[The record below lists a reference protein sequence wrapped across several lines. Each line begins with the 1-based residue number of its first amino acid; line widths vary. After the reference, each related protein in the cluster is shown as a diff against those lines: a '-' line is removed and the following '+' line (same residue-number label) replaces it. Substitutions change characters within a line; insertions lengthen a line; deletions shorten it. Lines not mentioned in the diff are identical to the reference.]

1 MTETFDLSKIRKG
14 LQIQDEE
21 LLNKYLKEIWSD
33 LSKRTKDTTKGITK
47 VTFNKYYDLP
57 GIISERLFSC
67 FDKDKDG
74 ILNLKEFTNGMQS
87 LFSKA
92 ESFDSLAKFI
102 FNLYDF
108 NSSGIIKK
116 DDVRVVL
123 SYVPLSDSSSNI
135 KENVELVKDKFEDR
149 VESQEQLFHILNIA
163 FKGKDKMNFEEYIKV
178 VKNINSD
185 IFILLLMFLLEKKP
199 FSNYSI
205 QLHSMN
211 IESPSLH
218 LSATPQLIPQQIA
231 SPSLHSRFLSL
242 KLRKKKLDKNKNKG
256 LAKATNLLQ
265 LYSGVDNTKVKE
277 EKKDKNKEESKDL
290 KEKRPQRRMR
300 INLNNLTDKTPGLS
314 KNTFTFGKDR
324 ENEDN
329 KEDDNAQDDI
339 EEENFVR
346 YEGYVYKYSQTQKK
360 MKRTYFRL
368 IGKDL
373 YYYKKKEEK
382 NHRGMH
388 NLSGVF
394 IKKGDDF
401 EYDGKKYLS
410 IVIVYKSEKSYY
422 FDNEN
427 DFNIWMEKL
436 NAAVQNKS
444 LFDKYEVKQK
454 IGKGKFGLVKFG
466 INKETKQQVAIKI
479 MAKKNMDK
487 SDLELAKVEID
498 ILKIGQHPN
507 IIKLYDI
514 YENENY
520 IYIIMEYCSGGDL
533 LSYFEHYEYELK
545 ETKVCEII
553 HKLSMAIY
561 YLHSYGIV
569 HRDLK
574 PENILMTDLTP
585 EADIR
590 LLDFG
595 LSKIVG
601 NEEKCTEPYGTLS
614 FVAPEVLQGKPYD
627 KSVDLWSIGI
637 ITFLL
642 LCGYLPFDD
651 KHSEREI
658 ARQTIQDPV
667 PFESKIWNKY
677 SSEAKNFVERFVR
690 EYLNYLIYK
699 FLGIKSYRFKDIK
712 SGHYLIK
719 DLEQKCLLRGKDL
732 AENFAQWFDELYL
745 GKYDLIPFFKVNR
758 INDDL
763 FELKIHVKNRES
775 GDTIIMD
782 DLYHKDEIWGLKSED
797 IGKIIEKQLNYAVRY
812 MPELENLFEDEE
824 KLESAVKAEVKQ
836 LSNQLAPYKR
846 PINIV
851 VRTQTLPRTA
861 TSKIKR
867 KEVKA
872 LLTECVK

>member
-1 MTETFDLSKIRKG
+1 MSVETLDLSKIRKG

-21 LLNKYLKEIWSD
+21 LLHKYLKEIWSD
-33 LSKRTKDTTKGITK
+33 LSKRSKDTTKGITR

-57 GIISERLFSC
+57 GIISERIFSC
-67 FDKDKDG
+67 FDADKDG
-74 ILNLKEFTNGMQS
+74 ILSLNEFVNGMQS
-87 LFSKA
+87 LFSQA

-108 NSSGIIKK
+108 NSTGIIKK

-123 SYVPLSDSSSNI
+123 SYVPLQRKESSTIIKDNI
-135 KENVELVKDKFEDR
+135 EIVEDKFEDR
-149 VESQEQLFHILNIA
+149 VESQEQLFHLLNIA
-163 FKGKDKMNFEEYIKV
+163 FKDKEEMNFEEYIKV
-178 VKNINSD
+178 VKNVNSD
-185 IFILLLMFLLEKKP
+185 IFILILMFLLEKKP
-199 FSNYSI
+199 FSSYSI
-205 QLHSMN
+205 QIYSLTSDAPN
-211 IESPSLH
+211 IPPNQ
-218 LSATPQLIPQQIA
+218 TPTLLPERIA
-231 SPSLHSRFLSL
+231 SPSLQSRFVSP
-242 KLRKKKLDKNKNKG
+242 KLKKKTLDKNKKKFAG
-256 LAKATNLLQ
+256 KANILQ
-265 LYSGVDNTKVKE
+265 LYSGVDPNKNAKNEDKDKDKKTKE
-277 EKKDKNKEESKDL
+277 ENKDKDKERQ
-290 KEKRPQRRMR
+290 RPQRRVR
-300 INLNNLTDKTPGLS
+300 IKLDNLADRTPELS
-314 KNTFTFGKDR
+314 KNTFTFGKNANTSSKSTAI
-324 ENEDN
+324 EET
-329 KEDDNAQDDI
+329 KDDDDDI
-339 EEENFVR
+339 FDIQEEQYVQ

-360 MKRTYFRL
+360 MKKTYFKL

-394 IKKGDDF
+394 IKKGEDF
-401 EYDGKKYLS
+401 EYEGKKYLS
-410 IVIVYKSEKSYY
+410 IVILYKSEKSYY
-422 FDNEN
+422 FDNEE
-427 DFNIWMEKL
+427 DFNIWFQKL
-436 NAAVQNKS
+436 NAAIQNKS

-454 IGKGKFGLVKFG
+454 IGKGKFGLVKCG
-466 INKETKQQVAIKI
+466 INKETKMPVAIKI

-533 LSYFEHYEYELK
+533 LSYFEYHEYELP
-545 ETKVCEII
+545 ESKVCEII

-574 PENILMTDLTP
+574 PENILMTDISDT
-585 EADIR
+585 ADIR

-667 PFESKIWNKY
+667 PYEKKIWDKY
-677 SSEAKNFVERFVR
+677 SPEAKAFVDGLLQKKPEKR
-690 EYLNYLIYK
+690 YT
-699 FLGIKSYRFKDIK
+699 IKEVLEHPWIK
-712 SGHYLIK
+712 K
-719 DLEQKCLLRGKDL
+719 MD
-732 AENFAQWFDELYL
+732 
-745 GKYDLIPFFKVNR
+745 KVPEKR
-758 INDDL
+758 NDA
-763 FELKIHVKNRES
+763 K
-775 GDTIIMD
+775 T
-782 DLYHKDEIWGLKSED
+782 
-797 IGKIIEKQLNYAVRY
+797 
-812 MPELENLFEDEE
+812 
-824 KLESAVKAEVKQ
+824 
-836 LSNQLAPYKR
+836 SNQSQFGIY
-846 PINIV
+846 
-851 VRTQTLPRTA
+851 TQA
-861 TSKIKR
+861 
-867 KEVKA
+867 
-872 LLTECVK
+872 

>member
-422 FDNEN
+422 FDNED

-454 IGKGKFGLVKFG
+454 IGNGKFGLVKFG

-677 SSEAKNFVERFVR
+677 SSEAKNFVEGLLQKKPEKR
-690 EYLNYLIYK
+690 YS
-699 FLGIKSYRFKDIK
+699 IKEILEHPWIK
-712 SGHYLIK
+712 K
-719 DLEQKCLLRGKDL
+719 MD
-732 AENFAQWFDELYL
+732 
-745 GKYDLIPFFKVNR
+745 KVPNKR
-758 INDDL
+758 RDT
-763 FELKIHVKNRES
+763 KKES
-775 GDTIIMD
+775 QFGF
-782 DLYHKDEIWGLKSED
+782 Y
-797 IGKIIEKQLNYAVRY
+797 
-812 MPELENLFEDEE
+812 
-824 KLESAVKAEVKQ
+824 
-836 LSNQLAPYKR
+836 
-846 PINIV
+846 
-851 VRTQTLPRTA
+851 
-861 TSKIKR
+861 TSKND
-867 KEVKA
+867 
-872 LLTECVK
+872 

>member
-74 ILNLKEFTNGMQS
+74 ILNLTEFTNGMQS
-87 LFSKA
+87 LFSQA

-163 FKGKDKMNFEEYIKV
+163 FKNKDKMNFEEYINV

-211 IESPSLH
+211 LESPSLH

-231 SPSLHSRFLSL
+231 SPSLHSRFLSP

-300 INLNNLTDKTPGLS
+300 INLNNLTDKTPELS

-677 SSEAKNFVERFVR
+677 SSEAKNFVEGLLQKKPEKR
-690 EYLNYLIYK
+690 LT
-699 FLGIKSYRFKDIK
+699 IKEILEHPWIK
-712 SGHYLIK
+712 K
-719 DLEQKCLLRGKDL
+719 MD
-732 AENFAQWFDELYL
+732 
-745 GKYDLIPFFKVNR
+745 KVPNKR
-758 INDDL
+758 RDT
-763 FELKIHVKNRES
+763 KKES
-775 GDTIIMD
+775 QFGF
-782 DLYHKDEIWGLKSED
+782 Y
-797 IGKIIEKQLNYAVRY
+797 
-812 MPELENLFEDEE
+812 
-824 KLESAVKAEVKQ
+824 
-836 LSNQLAPYKR
+836 
-846 PINIV
+846 
-851 VRTQTLPRTA
+851 
-861 TSKIKR
+861 TSKND
-867 KEVKA
+867 
-872 LLTECVK
+872 

>member
-1 MTETFDLSKIRKG
+1 
-14 LQIQDEE
+14 
-21 LLNKYLKEIWSD
+21 
-33 LSKRTKDTTKGITK
+33 
-47 VTFNKYYDLP
+47 
-57 GIISERLFSC
+57 
-67 FDKDKDG
+67 
-74 ILNLKEFTNGMQS
+74 
-87 LFSKA
+87 
-92 ESFDSLAKFI
+92 
-102 FNLYDF
+102 
-108 NSSGIIKK
+108 
-116 DDVRVVL
+116 
-123 SYVPLSDSSSNI
+123 
-135 KENVELVKDKFEDR
+135 
-149 VESQEQLFHILNIA
+149 
-163 FKGKDKMNFEEYIKV
+163 
-178 VKNINSD
+178 
-185 IFILLLMFLLEKKP
+185 MFLLEKKP

-205 QLHSMN
+205 QLHSLN
-211 IESPSLH
+211 SESPSLH

-231 SPSLHSRFLSL
+231 SPSLHSQFLSP
-242 KLRKKKLDKNKNKG
+242 KLRKQKLDKNKNKG
-256 LAKATNLLQ
+256 LSKATNLLQ
-265 LYSGVDNTKVKE
+265 LYSGVDNSKVKE
-277 EKKDKNKEESKDL
+277 EKKEKKNEESKDL

-300 INLNNLTDKTPGLS
+300 INLNNLTDKTPELS
-314 KNTFTFGKDR
+314 KNTFTFGKDK
-324 ENEDN
+324 ESEGNKEEEDN
-329 KEDDNAQDDI
+329 PLEDI

-394 IKKGDDF
+394 IKKGEDL

-422 FDNEN
+422 FDNED
-427 DFNIWMEKL
+427 DFNIWFEKL

-677 SSEAKNFVERFVR
+677 SSEAKNFVEG
-690 EYLNYLIYK
+690 LL
-699 FLGIKSYRFKDIK
+699 
-712 SGHYLIK
+712 
-719 DLEQKCLLRGKDL
+719 QKK
-732 AENFAQWFDELYL
+732 
-745 GKYDLIPFFKVNR
+745 P
-758 INDDL
+758 
-763 FELKIHVKNRES
+763 
-775 GDTIIMD
+775 
-782 DLYHKDEIWGLKSED
+782 
-797 IGKIIEKQLNYAVRY
+797 EKR
-812 MPELENLFEDEE
+812 
-824 KLESAVKAEVKQ
+824 
-836 LSNQLAPYKR
+836 LS
-846 PINIV
+846 I
-851 VRTQTLPRTA
+851 
-861 TSKIKR
+861 
-867 KEVKA
+867 KEVLEHPWIKKMDKVPNKRRD
-872 LLTECVK
+872 TKKESKFGFYTSRND

>member
-1 MTETFDLSKIRKG
+1 MSETLDLSKVRKS
-14 LQIQDEE
+14 LQIRDEE

-33 LSKRTKDTTKGITK
+33 LSKRTKDVTKGITK

-57 GIISERLFSC
+57 GIISERLFAC

-74 ILNLKEFTNGMQS
+74 ILNLTEFTTGMQS
-87 LFSKA
+87 LFSQA

-108 NSSGIIKK
+108 NSTGIIKK

-135 KENVELVKDKFEDR
+135 KENIELVQDKFEDR

-163 FKGKDKMNFEEYIKV
+163 FKNKDKMNFEEYINV
-178 VKNINSD
+178 IKNVNSY

-205 QLHSMN
+205 ELHSLTF
-211 IESPSLH
+211 ESPNIH
-218 LSATPQLIPQQIA
+218 VSATPTLLPQQIA
-231 SPSLHSRFLSL
+231 SPSLHSRFLSPKL
-242 KLRKKKLDKNKNKG
+242 KKKKLDKNKNNKG
-256 LAKATNLLQ
+256 LSKATNLLQ
-265 LYSGVDNTKVKE
+265 LYSGVDNSKKKE
-277 EKKDKNKEESKDL
+277 EVKQEKDESKDL

-300 INLNNLTDKTPGLS
+300 INLNNLTDKTPELS
-314 KNTFTFGKDR
+314 KNTFLFSQQKESE
-324 ENEDN
+324 ENKEELEDN
-329 KEDDNAQDDI
+329 FQEAI
-339 EEENFVR
+339 EEDQCVR
-346 YEGYVYKYSQTQKK
+346 YEGYVCKYSQTQKK

-394 IKKGDDF
+394 IKKGEDF

-410 IVIVYKSEKSYY
+410 IVILYKTEKSYY
-422 FDNEN
+422 FDNEE
-427 DFNIWMEKL
+427 DFNKWFEKL
-436 NAAVQNKS
+436 NLAVQNKS

-454 IGKGKFGLVKFG
+454 IGKGKFGLVKCG
-466 INKETKQQVAIKI
+466 INKETNKQVAIKI

-498 ILKIGQHPN
+498 ILKISQHPN

-533 LSYFEHYEYELK
+533 LSYFEYYEYQLK

-561 YLHSYGIV
+561 FLHSYGIV

-595 LSKIVG
+595 LSKIIG

-667 PFESKIWNKY
+667 PFENKIWSKY
-677 SSEAKNFVERFVR
+677 TPEARTFVEGLLQKKPEKRYSIKELLEHPWIKKMDKVPNKR
-690 EYLNYLIYK
+690 RDSKNANK
-699 FLGIKSYRFKDIK
+699 FGY
-712 SGHYLIK
+712 Y
-719 DLEQKCLLRGKDL
+719 
-732 AENFAQWFDELYL
+732 
-745 GKYDLIPFFKVNR
+745 
-758 INDDL
+758 
-763 FELKIHVKNRES
+763 
-775 GDTIIMD
+775 
-782 DLYHKDEIWGLKSED
+782 
-797 IGKIIEKQLNYAVRY
+797 
-812 MPELENLFEDEE
+812 
-824 KLESAVKAEVKQ
+824 
-836 LSNQLAPYKR
+836 
-846 PINIV
+846 
-851 VRTQTLPRTA
+851 
-861 TSKIKR
+861 TSKN
-867 KEVKA
+867 E
-872 LLTECVK
+872 

>member
-1 MTETFDLSKIRKG
+1 MSETLDLSKVRKS
-14 LQIQDEE
+14 LQIRDEE

-33 LSKRTKDTTKGITK
+33 LSKRTKDVTKGITK

-57 GIISERLFSC
+57 GIISERLFAC

-74 ILNLKEFTNGMQS
+74 ILNLTEFTTGMQS
-87 LFSKA
+87 LFSQA

-108 NSSGIIKK
+108 NSTGIIKK

-135 KENVELVKDKFEDR
+135 KENIELVQDKFEDR

-163 FKGKDKMNFEEYIKV
+163 FKNKDKMNFEEYINV
-178 VKNINSD
+178 IKNVNSD

-205 QLHSMN
+205 ELHSLTF
-211 IESPSLH
+211 ESPNIH
-218 LSATPQLIPQQIA
+218 VSATPTLLPQQIA
-231 SPSLHSRFLSL
+231 SPSLHSRFLSPKL
-242 KLRKKKLDKNKNKG
+242 KKKKLDKNKNNKG
-256 LAKATNLLQ
+256 LSKATNLLQ
-265 LYSGVDNTKVKE
+265 LYSGVDNSKKKE
-277 EKKDKNKEESKDL
+277 EVKQEKDESKDL

-300 INLNNLTDKTPGLS
+300 INLNNLTDKTPELS
-314 KNTFTFGKDR
+314 KNTFTFSQQKESE
-324 ENEDN
+324 ENKEELEDN
-329 KEDDNAQDDI
+329 FQEAI
-339 EEENFVR
+339 EEDQCVR
-346 YEGYVYKYSQTQKK
+346 YEGYVCKYSQTQKK

-394 IKKGDDF
+394 IKKGEDF

-410 IVIVYKSEKSYY
+410 IVILYKTEKSYY
-422 FDNEN
+422 FDNEE
-427 DFNIWMEKL
+427 DFNKWFEKL
-436 NAAVQNKS
+436 NLAVQNKS

-454 IGKGKFGLVKFG
+454 IGKGKFGLVKCG
-466 INKETKQQVAIKI
+466 INKETNKQVAIKI
-479 MAKKNMDK
+479 MEKKNMDK

-498 ILKIGQHPN
+498 ILKISQHPN

-533 LSYFEHYEYELK
+533 LSYFEYYEYQLK

-561 YLHSYGIV
+561 FLHSYGIV

-595 LSKIVG
+595 LSKIIG

-667 PFESKIWNKY
+667 PFENKIWNKY
-677 SSEAKNFVERFVR
+677 SPEARTFVEGLLQKKPEKRYSIKELLEHPWIKKMDKVPNKR
-690 EYLNYLIYK
+690 RDSKNVNK
-699 FLGIKSYRFKDIK
+699 FGY
-712 SGHYLIK
+712 Y
-719 DLEQKCLLRGKDL
+719 
-732 AENFAQWFDELYL
+732 
-745 GKYDLIPFFKVNR
+745 
-758 INDDL
+758 
-763 FELKIHVKNRES
+763 
-775 GDTIIMD
+775 
-782 DLYHKDEIWGLKSED
+782 
-797 IGKIIEKQLNYAVRY
+797 
-812 MPELENLFEDEE
+812 
-824 KLESAVKAEVKQ
+824 
-836 LSNQLAPYKR
+836 
-846 PINIV
+846 
-851 VRTQTLPRTA
+851 
-861 TSKIKR
+861 TSKN
-867 KEVKA
+867 E
-872 LLTECVK
+872 

>member
-1 MTETFDLSKIRKG
+1 MSVETLDLSKIRKG

-21 LLNKYLKEIWSD
+21 LLHKYLKEIWSD
-33 LSKRTKDTTKGITK
+33 LSKRSKDTTKGITR

-57 GIISERLFSC
+57 GIISERIFSC
-67 FDKDKDG
+67 FDADKDG
-74 ILNLKEFTNGMQS
+74 ILSLNEFVNGMQS
-87 LFSKA
+87 LFSQA

-108 NSSGIIKK
+108 NSTGIIKK

-123 SYVPLSDSSSNI
+123 SYVPLQRKESSTIIKDNI
-135 KENVELVKDKFEDR
+135 EIVEDKFEDR
-149 VESQEQLFHILNIA
+149 VESQEQLFHLLNIA
-163 FKGKDKMNFEEYIKV
+163 FKDKEEMNFEEYIKV
-178 VKNINSD
+178 VKNVNSD
-185 IFILLLMFLLEKKP
+185 IFILILMFLLEKKP
-199 FSNYSI
+199 FSSYSI
-205 QLHSMN
+205 QIYSLTSDAPN
-211 IESPSLH
+211 IPPNQ
-218 LSATPQLIPQQIA
+218 TPTLLPERIA
-231 SPSLHSRFLSL
+231 SPSLQSRFVSP
-242 KLRKKKLDKNKNKG
+242 KLKKKTLDKNKKKFAG
-256 LAKATNLLQ
+256 KANILQ
-265 LYSGVDNTKVKE
+265 LYSGVDPNKNAKNEDKDKDKKAKE
-277 EKKDKNKEESKDL
+277 ENKDKDKERQ
-290 KEKRPQRRMR
+290 RPQRRVR
-300 INLNNLTDKTPGLS
+300 IKLDNLADRTPELS
-314 KNTFTFGKDR
+314 KNTFTFGKNANTSSKSTAI
-324 ENEDN
+324 EET
-329 KEDDNAQDDI
+329 KDDDDDI
-339 EEENFVR
+339 FDIQEEQYVQ

-360 MKRTYFRL
+360 MKKTYFKL

-394 IKKGDDF
+394 IKKGEDF
-401 EYDGKKYLS
+401 EYEGKKYLS
-410 IVIVYKSEKSYY
+410 IVILYKSEKSYY
-422 FDNEN
+422 FDNEE
-427 DFNIWMEKL
+427 DFNIWFQKL
-436 NAAVQNKS
+436 NAAIQNKS

-454 IGKGKFGLVKFG
+454 IGKGKFGLVKCG
-466 INKETKQQVAIKI
+466 INKETKMPVAIKI

-533 LSYFEHYEYELK
+533 LSYFEYHEYELP
-545 ETKVCEII
+545 ESKVCEII

-574 PENILMTDLTP
+574 PENILMTDISDT
-585 EADIR
+585 ADIR

-667 PFESKIWNKY
+667 PYEKKIWDKY
-677 SSEAKNFVERFVR
+677 SPEAKAFVDGLLQKKPEKR
-690 EYLNYLIYK
+690 YT
-699 FLGIKSYRFKDIK
+699 IKEVLEHPWIKKMDKVPEKRKDTKNK
-712 SGHYLIK
+712 SQFGFY
-719 DLEQKCLLRGKDL
+719 
-732 AENFAQWFDELYL
+732 
-745 GKYDLIPFFKVNR
+745 
-758 INDDL
+758 
-763 FELKIHVKNRES
+763 
-775 GDTIIMD
+775 
-782 DLYHKDEIWGLKSED
+782 
-797 IGKIIEKQLNYAVRY
+797 
-812 MPELENLFEDEE
+812 
-824 KLESAVKAEVKQ
+824 
-836 LSNQLAPYKR
+836 
-846 PINIV
+846 
-851 VRTQTLPRTA
+851 
-861 TSKIKR
+861 TSK
-867 KEVKA
+867 E
-872 LLTECVK
+872 E

>member
-1 MTETFDLSKIRKG
+1 MQMDTLDLSKIRKG

-21 LLNKYLKEIWSD
+21 LLHKYLKEIWSD
-33 LSKRTKDTTKGITK
+33 LSKRTIENEKGLTK

-74 ILNLKEFTNGMQS
+74 VLGLNEFVEGMQS
-87 LFSKA
+87 LFSQA

-108 NSSGIIKK
+108 NSTGIIKK

-123 SYVPLSDSSSNI
+123 SYVPLQKTDTTT
-135 KENVELVKDKFEDR
+135 VVKDNIEIVEDNFDDR

-163 FKGKDKMNFEEYIKV
+163 FKNKEEMNFEEYINV
-178 VKNINSD
+178 VKNVNSD

-199 FSNYSI
+199 FSSYSI
-205 QLHSMN
+205 QVY
-211 IESPSLH
+211 SLNAEKPKVNV
-218 LSATPQLIPQQIA
+218 SNTPKLEPQRIA
-231 SPSLHSRFLSL
+231 SPSLQSRFISP
-242 KLRKKKLDKNKNKG
+242 KLRKKNLDKNRKKGLSEAANLLQMYSGVDTSKNKNK
-256 LAKATNLLQ
+256 
-265 LYSGVDNTKVKE
+265 E
-277 EKKDKNKEESKDL
+277 EKKNLEKKSDK
-290 KEKRPQRRMR
+290 KEKEKEKQRPQRRVR
-300 INLNNLTDKTPGLS
+300 IKLDNLVDKTPELS
-314 KNTFTFGKDR
+314 KNTFTFGKNVKNDS
-324 ENEDN
+324 NEQNNNANN
-329 KEDDNAQDDI
+329 KEEDDDI
-339 EEENFVR
+339 IDIQEDQCVQ
-346 YEGYVYKYSQTQKK
+346 YEGYVYKYSQSQKK
-360 MKRTYFRL
+360 MKQTYFKL

-373 YYYKKKEEK
+373 YYYKKKEEQ
-382 NHRGMH
+382 NPRGMH

-401 EYDGKKYLS
+401 EFEGKKYLS
-410 IVIVYKSEKSYY
+410 IVILYKNEKSYF
-422 FDNEN
+422 FDNEA
-427 DFNIWMEKL
+427 DFKIWFEKL
-436 NAAVQNKS
+436 NQAIQNKS

-454 IGKGKFGLVKFG
+454 IGKGKFGLVKCG
-466 INKETKQQVAIKI
+466 LNKETKKPVAIKI

-514 YENENY
+514 YENESY

-533 LSYFEHYEYELK
+533 LSYFEYNEYELP

-574 PENILMTDLTP
+574 PENILMTDLSP
-585 EADIR
+585 QADIR

-595 LSKIVG
+595 LSKIIG

-667 PFESKIWNKY
+667 PFEEKIWKQY
-677 SSEAKNFVERFVR
+677 SPEAKTFVDGLLQKKPEKR
-690 EYLNYLIYK
+690 YS
-699 FLGIKSYRFKDIK
+699 IKEVLEHPWIKKMDKVPEKRKDDKNK
-712 SGHYLIK
+712 SQFGFYT
-719 DLEQKCLLRGKDL
+719 
-732 AENFAQWFDELYL
+732 
-745 GKYDLIPFFKVNR
+745 
-758 INDDL
+758 
-763 FELKIHVKNRES
+763 S
-775 GDTIIMD
+775 
-782 DLYHKDEIWGLKSED
+782 
-797 IGKIIEKQLNYAVRY
+797 
-812 MPELENLFEDEE
+812 
-824 KLESAVKAEVKQ
+824 KAE
-836 LSNQLAPYKR
+836 
-846 PINIV
+846 
-851 VRTQTLPRTA
+851 
-861 TSKIKR
+861 
-867 KEVKA
+867 
-872 LLTECVK
+872 

>member
-74 ILNLKEFTNGMQS
+74 ILNLTEFTTGMQS
-87 LFSKA
+87 LFSQA

-108 NSSGIIKK
+108 NSTGIIKK

-123 SYVPLSDSSSNI
+123 SYVPLSDSSSNV

-163 FKGKDKMNFEEYIKV
+163 FKGKEKMNFEEYINV
-178 VKNINSD
+178 VKNVNSD

-205 QLHSMN
+205 QLHSLN
-211 IESPSLH
+211 SESPSLH

-231 SPSLHSRFLSL
+231 SPSLHSQFLSP
-242 KLRKKKLDKNKNKG
+242 KLRKQKLDKNKNKG
-256 LAKATNLLQ
+256 LSKATNLLQ
-265 LYSGVDNTKVKE
+265 LYSGVDNSKVKE
-277 EKKDKNKEESKDL
+277 EKKEKKNEESKDL

-300 INLNNLTDKTPGLS
+300 INLNNLTDKTPELS
-314 KNTFTFGKDR
+314 KNTFTFGKDK
-324 ENEDN
+324 ESEGNKEEEDN
-329 KEDDNAQDDI
+329 PLEDI

-394 IKKGDDF
+394 IKKGEDL

-422 FDNEN
+422 FDNED
-427 DFNIWMEKL
+427 DFNIWFEKL

-667 PFESKIWNKY
+667 PFESKIWSKY
-677 SSEAKNFVERFVR
+677 SSEAKNFVEG
-690 EYLNYLIYK
+690 LL
-699 FLGIKSYRFKDIK
+699 
-712 SGHYLIK
+712 
-719 DLEQKCLLRGKDL
+719 QKK
-732 AENFAQWFDELYL
+732 
-745 GKYDLIPFFKVNR
+745 P
-758 INDDL
+758 
-763 FELKIHVKNRES
+763 
-775 GDTIIMD
+775 
-782 DLYHKDEIWGLKSED
+782 
-797 IGKIIEKQLNYAVRY
+797 EKR
-812 MPELENLFEDEE
+812 
-824 KLESAVKAEVKQ
+824 
-836 LSNQLAPYKR
+836 LS
-846 PINIV
+846 I
-851 VRTQTLPRTA
+851 
-861 TSKIKR
+861 
-867 KEVKA
+867 KEVLEHPWIKKMDKVPNKRMD
-872 LLTECVK
+872 TKKESKFGFYTSRND

>member
-74 ILNLKEFTNGMQS
+74 ILNLTEFTTGMQS
-87 LFSKA
+87 LFSQA

-108 NSSGIIKK
+108 NSTGIIKK

-123 SYVPLSDSSSNI
+123 SYVPLSDSSSNV

-163 FKGKDKMNFEEYIKV
+163 FKGKEKMNFEEYINV
-178 VKNINSD
+178 VKNVNSD

-205 QLHSMN
+205 QLHSSN
-211 IESPSLH
+211 SESPSLH

-231 SPSLHSRFLSL
+231 SPSLHSRFLSP

-256 LAKATNLLQ
+256 LSKATNLLQ
-265 LYSGVDNTKVKE
+265 LYSGVDNSKVKE
-277 EKKDKNKEESKDL
+277 EKKEKKNEESKDL

-300 INLNNLTDKTPGLS
+300 INLNNLTDKTPELS
-314 KNTFTFGKDR
+314 KNTFTFGKDK
-324 ENEDN
+324 ESEGNKEEEDN
-329 KEDDNAQDDI
+329 PLEDI

-394 IKKGDDF
+394 IKKGEDF

-422 FDNEN
+422 FDNED
-427 DFNIWMEKL
+427 DFNIWFEKL

-677 SSEAKNFVERFVR
+677 SSEAKNFVEGLLQKKPEKRLSIKEVLEHPWIKKMDKVPNKR
-690 EYLNYLIYK
+690 RDTKKESK
-699 FLGIKSYRFKDIK
+699 FGFY
-712 SGHYLIK
+712 
-719 DLEQKCLLRGKDL
+719 
-732 AENFAQWFDELYL
+732 
-745 GKYDLIPFFKVNR
+745 
-758 INDDL
+758 
-763 FELKIHVKNRES
+763 
-775 GDTIIMD
+775 
-782 DLYHKDEIWGLKSED
+782 
-797 IGKIIEKQLNYAVRY
+797 
-812 MPELENLFEDEE
+812 
-824 KLESAVKAEVKQ
+824 
-836 LSNQLAPYKR
+836 
-846 PINIV
+846 
-851 VRTQTLPRTA
+851 
-861 TSKIKR
+861 TSKND
-867 KEVKA
+867 
-872 LLTECVK
+872 

>member
-1 MTETFDLSKIRKG
+1 MTETLDLLKIRKG

-21 LLNKYLKEIWSD
+21 LLYKYLKEIWSD

-74 ILNLKEFTNGMQS
+74 ILNLAEFTTGMQS
-87 LFSKA
+87 LFSQV

-108 NSSGIIKK
+108 NSTGIIKK

-123 SYVPLSDSSSNI
+123 SYVPLNDSFSNV

-149 VESQEQLFHILNIA
+149 VESQEQLFHILNIS
-163 FKGKDKMNFEEYIKV
+163 FKGKEKMNFEEYINV
-178 VKNINSD
+178 VKNVNSD

-205 QLHSMN
+205 QMHSTN
-211 IESPSLH
+211 SESPSLH
-218 LSATPQLIPQQIA
+218 LSATPQLLPQQIA
-231 SPSLHSRFLSL
+231 SPSLHSRFFSP
-242 KLRKKKLDKNKNKG
+242 KLLKKKLDKNKNKG
-256 LAKATNLLQ
+256 LSKATNLLQ
-265 LYSGVDNTKVKE
+265 LYSGVDNPKVKE
-277 EKKDKNKEESKDL
+277 EKKEKKNEESNL

-300 INLNNLTDKTPGLS
+300 INLNNLTDKTPELS
-314 KNTFTFGKDR
+314 KNTFTFGKDKER
-324 ENEDN
+324 EGNKEEEDN
-329 KEDDNAQDDI
+329 PLEDI

-346 YEGYVYKYSQTQKK
+346 YEGYVYKYSKTQKK

-382 NHRGMH
+382 NHRGIH

-394 IKKGDDF
+394 IKKGEDF

-410 IVIVYKSEKSYY
+410 IVIVYKIEKSYY
-422 FDNEN
+422 FDNQD
-427 DFNIWMEKL
+427 DFNIWFEKL

-487 SDLELAKVEID
+487 SDLELAKIEID

-595 LSKIVG
+595 LSKIIG
-601 NEEKCTEPYGTLS
+601 NDEKCTEPYGTLS

-667 PFESKIWNKY
+667 PYVSKIWNKY
-677 SSEAKNFVERFVR
+677 SSEAKNFVEGLLQKKPEKR
-690 EYLNYLIYK
+690 LS
-699 FLGIKSYRFKDIK
+699 IKEVLEHPWIK
-712 SGHYLIK
+712 K
-719 DLEQKCLLRGKDL
+719 MD
-732 AENFAQWFDELYL
+732 
-745 GKYDLIPFFKVNR
+745 KVPNKR
-758 INDDL
+758 RDT
-763 FELKIHVKNRES
+763 KKES
-775 GDTIIMD
+775 HFGF
-782 DLYHKDEIWGLKSED
+782 Y
-797 IGKIIEKQLNYAVRY
+797 
-812 MPELENLFEDEE
+812 
-824 KLESAVKAEVKQ
+824 
-836 LSNQLAPYKR
+836 
-846 PINIV
+846 
-851 VRTQTLPRTA
+851 
-861 TSKIKR
+861 TSKND
-867 KEVKA
+867 
-872 LLTECVK
+872 

>member
-1 MTETFDLSKIRKG
+1 MSVETLDLSKIRKG

-21 LLNKYLKEIWSD
+21 LLHKYLKEIWSD
-33 LSKRTKDTTKGITK
+33 LSKRSKDTTKGITR

-57 GIISERLFSC
+57 GIISERIFSC
-67 FDKDKDG
+67 FDADKDG
-74 ILNLKEFTNGMQS
+74 ILSLNEFVNGMQS
-87 LFSKA
+87 LFSQA

-108 NSSGIIKK
+108 NSTGIIKK

-123 SYVPLSDSSSNI
+123 SYVPLQRKESSTIIKDNI
-135 KENVELVKDKFEDR
+135 EIVEDKFEDR
-149 VESQEQLFHILNIA
+149 VESQEQLFHLLNIA
-163 FKGKDKMNFEEYIKV
+163 FKDKEEMNFEEYIKV
-178 VKNINSD
+178 VKNVNSD
-185 IFILLLMFLLEKKP
+185 IFILILMFLLEKKP
-199 FSNYSI
+199 FSSYSI
-205 QLHSMN
+205 QIYSLTSDAPN
-211 IESPSLH
+211 IPPNQ
-218 LSATPQLIPQQIA
+218 TPTLLPERIA
-231 SPSLHSRFLSL
+231 SPSLQSRFVSP
-242 KLRKKKLDKNKNKG
+242 KLKKKTLDKNKKKFAG
-256 LAKATNLLQ
+256 KANILQ
-265 LYSGVDNTKVKE
+265 LYSGVDPNKNAKNEDKDKDKKTKE
-277 EKKDKNKEESKDL
+277 ENKDKDKERQ
-290 KEKRPQRRMR
+290 RPQRRVR
-300 INLNNLTDKTPGLS
+300 IKLDNLADRTPELS
-314 KNTFTFGKDR
+314 KNTFTFGKNANTSSKSTAI
-324 ENEDN
+324 EET
-329 KEDDNAQDDI
+329 KDDDDDI
-339 EEENFVR
+339 FDIQEEQYVQ

-360 MKRTYFRL
+360 MKKTYFKL

-394 IKKGDDF
+394 IKKGEDF
-401 EYDGKKYLS
+401 EYEGKKYLS
-410 IVIVYKSEKSYY
+410 IVILYKSEKSYY
-422 FDNEN
+422 FDNEE
-427 DFNIWMEKL
+427 DFNVWFQKL
-436 NAAVQNKS
+436 NAAIQNKS

-454 IGKGKFGLVKFG
+454 IGKGKFGLVKCG
-466 INKETKQQVAIKI
+466 INKETKMPVAIKI

-533 LSYFEHYEYELK
+533 LSYFEYHEYELP
-545 ETKVCEII
+545 ESKVCEII

-574 PENILMTDLTP
+574 PENILMTDISDT
-585 EADIR
+585 ADIR

-667 PFESKIWNKY
+667 PYEKKIWDKY
-677 SSEAKNFVERFVR
+677 SPEAKAFVDGLLQKKPEKR
-690 EYLNYLIYK
+690 YT
-699 FLGIKSYRFKDIK
+699 IKEVLEHPWIKKMDKVPEKRKDTKNK
-712 SGHYLIK
+712 SQFGFY
-719 DLEQKCLLRGKDL
+719 
-732 AENFAQWFDELYL
+732 
-745 GKYDLIPFFKVNR
+745 
-758 INDDL
+758 
-763 FELKIHVKNRES
+763 
-775 GDTIIMD
+775 
-782 DLYHKDEIWGLKSED
+782 
-797 IGKIIEKQLNYAVRY
+797 
-812 MPELENLFEDEE
+812 
-824 KLESAVKAEVKQ
+824 
-836 LSNQLAPYKR
+836 
-846 PINIV
+846 
-851 VRTQTLPRTA
+851 
-861 TSKIKR
+861 TSK
-867 KEVKA
+867 E
-872 LLTECVK
+872 E

>member
-1 MTETFDLSKIRKG
+1 MSETLDLSKVRKS
-14 LQIQDEE
+14 LQIRDEE

-33 LSKRTKDTTKGITK
+33 LSKRTKDVTKGITK

-57 GIISERLFSC
+57 GIISERLFAC

-74 ILNLKEFTNGMQS
+74 ILNLTEFTTGMQS
-87 LFSKA
+87 LFSQA

-108 NSSGIIKK
+108 NSTGIIKK

-135 KENVELVKDKFEDR
+135 KENIELVQDKFEDR

-163 FKGKDKMNFEEYIKV
+163 FKNKDKMNFEEYINV
-178 VKNINSD
+178 IKNVNSD

-205 QLHSMN
+205 ELHSLTF
-211 IESPSLH
+211 ESPNIH
-218 LSATPQLIPQQIA
+218 VSATPTLLPQQIA
-231 SPSLHSRFLSL
+231 SPSLHSRFLSPKL
-242 KLRKKKLDKNKNKG
+242 KKKKLDKNKNNKG
-256 LAKATNLLQ
+256 LSKATNLLQ
-265 LYSGVDNTKVKE
+265 LYSGVDNSKKKE
-277 EKKDKNKEESKDL
+277 EVKQEKDESKDL

-300 INLNNLTDKTPGLS
+300 INLNNLTDKTPELS
-314 KNTFTFGKDR
+314 KNTFTFSQQKESE
-324 ENEDN
+324 ENKEELEDN
-329 KEDDNAQDDI
+329 FQEAI
-339 EEENFVR
+339 EEDQCVR

-394 IKKGDDF
+394 IKKGEDF

-410 IVIVYKSEKSYY
+410 IVILYKTEKSYY
-422 FDNEN
+422 FDNEE
-427 DFNIWMEKL
+427 DFNKWFEKL
-436 NAAVQNKS
+436 NLAVQNKS

-454 IGKGKFGLVKFG
+454 IGKGKFGLVKCG
-466 INKETKQQVAIKI
+466 INKETNKQVAIKI

-498 ILKIGQHPN
+498 ILKISQHPN

-533 LSYFEHYEYELK
+533 LSYFEYYEYQLK

-561 YLHSYGIV
+561 FLHSYGIV

-595 LSKIVG
+595 LSKIIG

-667 PFESKIWNKY
+667 PFENKIWNKY
-677 SSEAKNFVERFVR
+677 SPEARTFVEGLLQKKPEKRYSIKELLEHPWIKKMDKVPNKR
-690 EYLNYLIYK
+690 RDSKNANK
-699 FLGIKSYRFKDIK
+699 FGY
-712 SGHYLIK
+712 Y
-719 DLEQKCLLRGKDL
+719 
-732 AENFAQWFDELYL
+732 
-745 GKYDLIPFFKVNR
+745 
-758 INDDL
+758 
-763 FELKIHVKNRES
+763 
-775 GDTIIMD
+775 
-782 DLYHKDEIWGLKSED
+782 
-797 IGKIIEKQLNYAVRY
+797 
-812 MPELENLFEDEE
+812 
-824 KLESAVKAEVKQ
+824 
-836 LSNQLAPYKR
+836 
-846 PINIV
+846 
-851 VRTQTLPRTA
+851 
-861 TSKIKR
+861 TSKN
-867 KEVKA
+867 E
-872 LLTECVK
+872 

>member
-1 MTETFDLSKIRKG
+1 MQVDTLDLSKIRKG
-14 LQIQDEE
+14 LQIQDAE
-21 LLNKYLKEIWSD
+21 LLQKYLKEIWAD
-33 LSKRTKDTTKGITK
+33 LSRRTSEKAKGLTK

-57 GIISERLFSC
+57 GIISERLFAC

-74 ILNLKEFTNGMQS
+74 VLNLPEFVNGMQS
-87 LFSKA
+87 LFSQS
-92 ESFDSLAKFI
+92 ESFESLAQFI

-108 NSSGIIKK
+108 NSTGIIKK

-123 SYVPLSDSSSNI
+123 SYVPLNRSDTSTLIKDNI
-135 KENVELVKDKFEDR
+135 EIVEDNFEDR

-163 FKGKDKMNFEEYIKV
+163 FKNKEEMNFLEYTNVIKNV
-178 VKNINSD
+178 NSD

-199 FSNYSI
+199 FSSYSI
-205 QLHSMN
+205 QVY
-211 IESPSLH
+211 SLNSETPKVPVSSTPK
-218 LSATPQLIPQQIA
+218 LTPQKIA
-231 SPSLHSRFLSL
+231 SPSLQSRFLSPKL
-242 KLRKKKLDKNKNKG
+242 KKKKLDKNRQKG
-256 LAKATNLLQ
+256 LTEATNLLQ
-265 LYSGVDNTKVKE
+265 LYSGVDINKNKKEEEKKEKQKKE
-277 EKKDKNKEESKDL
+277 EKNDKTKQ
-290 KEKRPQRRMR
+290 RPQRRIR
-300 INLNNLTDKTPGLS
+300 IKLDNLVDKTPELS
-314 KNTFTFGKDR
+314 KNTFTFGKGNKNG
-324 ENEDN
+324 ENNNDN
-329 KEDDNAQDDI
+329 NANNKDDDDDDLIDIKEDQCI
-339 EEENFVR
+339 Q
-346 YEGYVYKYSQTQKK
+346 YEGYVYKYSQSQKK
-360 MKRTYFRL
+360 MKKTYFKL

-394 IKKGDDF
+394 IKRGEDF
-401 EYDGKKYLS
+401 EFEGKKYFS
-410 IVIVYKSEKSYY
+410 IVILYQNEKSYF
-422 FDNEN
+422 FDNEQ
-427 DFNIWMEKL
+427 DFNNWFEKL
-436 NAAVQNKS
+436 NLAIQNKS

-466 INKETKQQVAIKI
+466 INKETKKPVAIKI

-533 LSYFEHYEYELK
+533 LSYFEYNEYELP
-545 ETKVCEII
+545 EEKVCEII

-574 PENILMTDLTP
+574 PENILMTDLSP
-585 EADIR
+585 KADIR

-595 LSKIVG
+595 LSKIIG
-601 NEEKCTEPYGTLS
+601 NDEKCTEPYGTLS

-667 PFESKIWNKY
+667 PFEDKIWNKY
-677 SSEAKNFVERFVR
+677 SPEAKTFVEGLLQKKPENR
-690 EYLNYLIYK
+690 YS
-699 FLGIKSYRFKDIK
+699 IKEVLEHPWIKKKD
-712 SGHYLIK
+712 
-719 DLEQKCLLRGKDL
+719 
-732 AENFAQWFDELYL
+732 
-745 GKYDLIPFFKVNR
+745 KV
-758 INDDL
+758 
-763 FELKIHVKNRES
+763 
-775 GDTIIMD
+775 
-782 DLYHKDEIWGLKSED
+782 
-797 IGKIIEKQLNYAVRY
+797 
-812 MPELENLFEDEE
+812 PE
-824 KLESAVKAEVKQ
+824 
-836 LSNQLAPYKR
+836 
-846 PINIV
+846 
-851 VRTQTLPRTA
+851 
-861 TSKIKR
+861 KR
-867 KEVKA
+867 KENKSKSQFGFY
-872 LLTECVK
+872 TSKEE

>member
-1 MTETFDLSKIRKG
+1 MSETLDLSKVRKS

-33 LSKRTKDTTKGITK
+33 LSKRTKDVAKGITK
-47 VTFNKYYDLP
+47 VTFNKYYELP
-57 GIISERLFSC
+57 GIISERLFAC

-74 ILNLKEFTNGMQS
+74 ILNLTEFTTGMLS
-87 LFSKA
+87 LFSQG

-108 NSSGIIKK
+108 NSTGIIKK

-123 SYVPLSDSSSNI
+123 SYVPLSDSSSNA
-135 KENVELVKDKFEDR
+135 KENIELVKDKFEDR

-163 FKGKDKMNFEEYIKV
+163 FKNKEKMNFEEYINV
-178 VKNINSD
+178 IKNVNSD

-205 QLHSMN
+205 QLHSLTF
-211 IESPSLH
+211 ESPNIH
-218 LSATPQLIPQQIA
+218 VSATPTLFPEQIA
-231 SPSLHSRFLSL
+231 SPSLHSRFLSP
-242 KLRKKKLDKNKNKG
+242 KLRKKKLEKNKNNKG
-256 LAKATNLLQ
+256 LSKATNLLQ
-265 LYSGVDNTKVKE
+265 LYSGVDNSKKKE
-277 EKKDKNKEESKDL
+277 EKKPEKEESKDL

-300 INLNNLTDKTPGLS
+300 INLTNLTDKTPDLS
-314 KNTFTFGKDR
+314 QNTFTFSQQK
-324 ENEDN
+324 ENEEN
-329 KEDDNAQDDI
+329 KEEVDDNIQEAI
-339 EEENFVR
+339 EEDQCVR

-360 MKRTYFRL
+360 MKKTYFRL

-394 IKKGDDF
+394 IKKGEDF
-401 EYDGKKYLS
+401 EYDGKKYMS
-410 IVIVYKSEKSYY
+410 IVIVYKTEKSYY
-422 FDNEN
+422 FDNEE
-427 DFNIWMEKL
+427 DFNKWFEKL
-436 NAAVQNKS
+436 NLAVQNKS

-454 IGKGKFGLVKFG
+454 IGKGKFGLVKCG
-466 INKETKQQVAIKI
+466 INKETNKQVAIKI

-498 ILKIGQHPN
+498 ILKISQHPN

-533 LSYFEHYEYELK
+533 LSYFEYYEYELK

-561 YLHSYGIV
+561 FLHSYGIV

-595 LSKIVG
+595 LSKIIG

-642 LCGYLPFDD
+642 LCGYLPFDY

-677 SSEAKNFVERFVR
+677 SPEARTFVE
-690 EYLNYLIYK
+690 
-699 FLGIKSYRFKDIK
+699 G
-712 SGHYLIK
+712 
-719 DLEQKCLLRGKDL
+719 LL
-732 AENFAQWFDELYL
+732 
-745 GKYDLIPFFKVNR
+745 
-758 INDDL
+758 
-763 FELKIHVKNRES
+763 H
-775 GDTIIMD
+775 
-782 DLYHKDEIWGLKSED
+782 
-797 IGKIIEKQLNYAVRY
+797 
-812 MPELENLFEDEE
+812 
-824 KLESAVKAEVKQ
+824 
-836 LSNQLAPYKR
+836 KR
-846 PINIV
+846 PEKRYSIKEVLEHPWIKKMDKVPNK
-851 VRTQTLPRTA
+851 RTDSKNA
-861 TSKIKR
+861 NKFGYYTSKND
-867 KEVKA
+867 
-872 LLTECVK
+872 